1 MIKSLSLVAFAA
13 YASADPIIWP
23 RTVPSLDEAATA
35 KAQQRD
41 DTATRALSN
50 THIKVCLN
58 PCLHLF
64 ISMLTMPPQTSDGK
78 CLFVDKLSGDSR
90 ANLTPVKVANCGST
104 DGQGWDV
111 ITSGRHINAADSMLV
126 VSTLTNA
133 CLDFD
138 PRGPAG
144 GQVTLYSC
152 GGSPDGS
159 GSVAASQIF
168 PFNGERGP
176 LDLRPIN
183 GPGKCLAV
191 NGAVVDIADCN
202 DGDAAQKFTFD
213 DNGTAVTAA
222 STTTEPAT
230 VQSTTQST
238 QSIVAKSTPAESAT
252 PESTAIYS
260 TSASSIAAQNTIAKP
275 TDAESIIETRGKYKV
290 VGRLQFLL
298 MLEN

>member
-1 MIKSLSLVAFAA
+1 M
-13 YASADPIIWP
+13 
-23 RTVPSLDEAATA
+23 
-35 KAQQRD
+35 
-41 DTATRALSN
+41 
-50 THIKVCLN
+50 LN
-58 PCLHLF
+58 
-64 ISMLTMPPQTSDGK
+64 MPPQTSDGK

-90 ANLTPVKVANCGST
+90 ANLTPIKVANCGST

-176 LDLRPIN
+176 LALRPDN

-213 DNGTAVTAA
+213 DDGTAVMAA
-222 STTTEPAT
+222 SITTEPAT
-230 VQSTTQST
+230 VQSST
-238 QSIVAKSTPAESAT
+238 PQSITAESTPVESAT
-252 PESTAIYS
+252 AESTTIYS

-275 TDAESIIETRGKYKV
+275 NDTESIIATRGKYKV
-290 VGRLQFLL
+290 VGKGAVPANAEETIVTGTTVTTTTGSGRASNPTKQILVRRTRFF
-298 MLEN
+298 